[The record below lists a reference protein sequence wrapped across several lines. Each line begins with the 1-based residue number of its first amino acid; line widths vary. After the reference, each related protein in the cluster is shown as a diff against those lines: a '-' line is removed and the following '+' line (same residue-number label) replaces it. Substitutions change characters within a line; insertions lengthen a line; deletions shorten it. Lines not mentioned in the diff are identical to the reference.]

1 MEPKLQILLLSSCL
15 ITLIIIINMIK
26 KEKLDLK
33 YSLLWILICISIG
46 ILSLFSNSIT
56 FIAKVIGVATPVN
69 ALFLLGLV
77 SVLFIL
83 FTLTIAESRKSKRIK
98 ELTQRLAIL
107 ENKLES
113 VGKHFELEKSKE
125 LENAE

>member
-1 MEPKLQILLLSSCL
+1 MELKLQILLLFCCL
-15 ITLIIIINMIK
+15 ITLIVIINMIK
-26 KEKLDLK
+26 KEKIDLK
-33 YSLLWILICISIG
+33 YSLMWILICISIG
-46 ILSLFSNSIT
+46 TLSLFSNSIT
-56 FIAKVIGVATPVN
+56 FIAHVMGVATPVN
-69 ALFLLGLV
+69 ALFFLGLI

-113 VGKHFELEKSKE
+113 LEKRFD
-125 LENAE
+125 LE